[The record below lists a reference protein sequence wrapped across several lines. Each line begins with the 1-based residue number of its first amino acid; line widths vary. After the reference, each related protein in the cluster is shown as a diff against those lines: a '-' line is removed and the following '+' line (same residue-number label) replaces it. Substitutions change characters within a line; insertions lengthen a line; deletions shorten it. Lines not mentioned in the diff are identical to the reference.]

1 MNDLTG
7 FGATQEKW
15 DSTHTADTSRV
26 PGSAYNPRFTTA
38 GCSTNGDEYYAMQG
52 TSFYSMCL
60 PPHLSQA
67 TAQALVMKEFP
78 KDAAVLWQGKQT
90 SSEPDECYEEEVH
103 SPTLATALGGSGNAL
118 IEFQT
123 FVPGNSTGHIKY
135 DASNVNNVLL
145 SGQDAPSLDAAGGC

>member
-1 MNDLTG
+1 M
-7 FGATQEKW
+7 E
-15 DSTHTADTSRV
+15 
-26 PGSAYNPRFTTA
+26 
-38 GCSTNGDEYYAMQG
+38 G

-60 PPHLSQA
+60 PAHLSQA
-67 TAQALVMKEFP
+67 IAQALVMKEFP

-90 SSEPDECYEEEVH
+90 SNEPDECYEEEVH
-103 SPTLATALGGSGNAL
+103 SPTLAAALGGSGNAL

-135 DASNVNNVLL
+135 DASNVNIVLL